1 MADLIRQLLQK
12 TRFLSAAK
20 RATQLPNSL
29 TVERLT
35 TQEVCKGLRTL
46 METIAIEDMETML
59 KINVRQLAMLDE
71 GLSWEADLA
80 SLSCLAD
87 SMSILTKSL
96 KTSQNENEADILKK
110 IIHRLSRVCAEPDNG
125 THPTM
130 KFISLNGL
138 GSLFIP
144 REAESLIQ
152 AQDVAQSLLQLFISV
167 LKSTKDDLVISEAL
181 QATEKM
187 LKNTVD
193 PPVQPHRKTLFKLAK
208 GKAFNY
214 LLLCD

>member
-1 MADLIRQLLQK
+1 M
-12 TRFLSAAK
+12 
-20 RATQLPNSL
+20 
-29 TVERLT
+29 
-35 TQEVCKGLRTL
+35 
-46 METIAIEDMETML
+46 EDMETFL
-59 KINVRQLAMLDE
+59 KINRRQLAMLDE

-96 KTSQNENEADILKK
+96 KTSQNEKEAEVLKE
-110 IIHRLSRVCAEPDNG
+110 IIARLSRICAEPENG

-138 GSLFIP
+138 GNLFIP
-144 REAESLIQ
+144 QEAESLIQ
-152 AQDVAQSLLQLFISV
+152 AQDVAESLLKLFISV

-187 LKNTVD
+187 LRNTKN
-193 PPVQPHRKTLFKLAK
+193 PPLQFVRKSLFDITRGNA
-208 GKAFNY
+208 
-214 LLLCD
+214 